1 MLATPMTAQ
10 EVWTSQCEVARDI
23 LEDETLEGEIP
34 EDEIPEDEIPEDS
47 GVERALD
54 YLIGGKFL
62 NFLELAEDYPEWR
75 DEIPNFVAE
84 IRDIFDGWQ
93 ITEYLNTLCQVGL
106 MAAVGGQETG
116 PLFRIPRADEMGSR
130 GDARDRTLLA
140 QAREWLADD
149 ED

>member
-10 EVWTSQCEVARDI
+10 EVWTSQCEVAREI
-23 LEDETLEGEIP
+23 LEDDIFVDETLEN
-34 EDEIPEDEIPEDS
+34 S

-84 IRDIFDGWQ
+84 IRDIFDDWQ
-93 ITEYLNTLCQVGL
+93 ITEYLNTFCQAGL
-106 MAAVGGQETG
+106 MASVGGHEIRPLLRVPLTDERG
-116 PLFRIPRADEMGSR
+116 PR
-130 GDARDRTLLA
+130 GDARDMPLLVR
-140 QAREWLADD
+140 ARAWLADD
-149 ED
+149 DG

>member
-1 MLATPMTAQ
+1 MLATPMSAQ

-34 EDEIPEDEIPEDS
+34 EGS
-47 GVERALD
+47 SVERALD

-84 IRDIFDGWQ
+84 IRDIFDDWQ
-93 ITEYLNTLCQVGL
+93 ITEYLNTFCQIGL
-106 MAAVGGQETG
+106 MASVGGAETG
-116 PLFRIPRADEMGSR
+116 QLFRVSRADEMGSR

-140 QAREWLADD
+140 RAREWLADD
-149 ED
+149 EG

>member
-10 EVWTSQCEVARDI
+10 EVWTSQCEVAREILEEEI
-23 LEDETLEGEIP
+23 LEDETLE
-34 EDEIPEDEIPEDS
+34 DS
-47 GVERALD
+47 GVEHALE

-84 IRDIFDGWQ
+84 IKDIFDGWQ
-93 ITEYLNTLCQVGL
+93 ITEYLNTFCRAGVMASVGHH
-106 MAAVGGQETG
+106 EIHS
-116 PLFRIPRADEMGSR
+116 LFRVPLSGEMRLR
-130 GDARDRTLLA
+130 GDVRDMTLLA